1 MKKQFYKIK
10 VVDRYND
17 IVDFDFLNEKFNH
30 PSENNEIQNYEEA
43 CKIFSKQKNEL
54 SNFHYKS
61 ISLIKIIV
69 TTDEYTIDFENL
81 ER

>member
-1 MKKQFYKIK
+1 MSREYYKIK
-10 VVDRYND
+10 AVDQYND
-17 IVDFDFLNEKFNH
+17 IEDFDFLNEKFNSR
-30 PSENNEIQNYEEA
+30 SENNETQNYEEA

-54 SNFHYKS
+54 NNYKS

-69 TTDEYTIDFENL
+69 TTDESTIDFENL